1 MAVEKKL
8 QQDKTDDFIRIQDLF
23 YLCLSKWYWFLI
35 SLIVTM
41 GVAAIYL
48 LKTPQVFTRSAMILI
63 KDESQG
69 KSMSSDIGFSE
80 LGLFQSNTN
89 VNNELV
95 ALQSPSV
102 MTEVCSSVAFG
113 YEL

>member
-80 LGLFQSNTN
+80 LGLFSKQYQCQQRIGGFAI
-89 VNNELV
+89 
-95 ALQSPSV
+95 ALGDDRS
-102 MTEVCSSVAFG
+102 CSSVAFG